1 MIDFS
6 PFRKYILYI
15 DVDKYMRDVR
25 GSEKLTDK
33 ERFDV
38 VIKSGSIQDKSD
50 NPQNYKINAYDLF
63 VEMRELL
70 YQNGYSDLVDEHDNM
85 YYDALKKRK
94 EHVDSYS
101 NLAK

>member
-1 MIDFS
+1 MIDFEQ
-6 PFRKYILYI
+6 FRKYIVYF

-25 GSEKLTDK
+25 DSEKLTDK

-38 VIKSGSIQDKSD
+38 VIKSGRIQDKSD

-70 YQNGYSDLVDEHDNM
+70 YQNGYSDLVDE
-85 YYDALKKRK
+85 YDSELYEILKRRK
-94 EHVDSYS
+94 KHIDRY
-101 NLAK
+101 AT

>member
-15 DVDKYMRDVR
+15 DVDIYLRDVR
-25 GSEKLTDK
+25 RSEKLTDK
-33 ERFDV
+33 ERFDKIITSGN
-38 VIKSGSIQDKSD
+38 IKGKSD
-50 NPQNYKINAYDLF
+50 NPQDYKINACDLF

-70 YQNGYSDLVDEHDNM
+70 YQNGYSDLVDEYDNM